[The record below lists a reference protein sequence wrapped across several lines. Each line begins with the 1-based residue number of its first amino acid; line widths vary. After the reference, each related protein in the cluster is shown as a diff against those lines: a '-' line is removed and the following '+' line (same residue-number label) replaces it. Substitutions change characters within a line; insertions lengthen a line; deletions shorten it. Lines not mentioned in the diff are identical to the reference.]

1 MTDVTKVAV
10 YGSLRKGLH
19 NHGLL
24 QDSDY
29 LGLDKLQGEYT
40 MLDLGSFPGLLLEGS
55 TDITVEVYDIDDTTF
70 QSLDWL
76 EGYPSFYNRTE
87 VETLYGTAWV
97 YYLNDD
103 DYSNTAVPSGDWTD
117 VLDVC

>member
-1 MTDVTKVAV
+1 MTNKVAV

-19 NHGLL
+19 NHVLL
-24 QDSDY
+24 EDSDY

-40 MLDLGSFPGLLLEGS
+40 LLDLGSFPGLILQGD
-55 TDITVEVYDIDDTTF
+55 TDITIEVYEVDEETF
-70 QSLDWL
+70 QNLDWL

-97 YYLNDD
+97 YYLQGDK
-103 DYSNTAVPSGDWTD
+103 YSNVAVPSGDWTD
-117 VLDVC
+117 VRDAC